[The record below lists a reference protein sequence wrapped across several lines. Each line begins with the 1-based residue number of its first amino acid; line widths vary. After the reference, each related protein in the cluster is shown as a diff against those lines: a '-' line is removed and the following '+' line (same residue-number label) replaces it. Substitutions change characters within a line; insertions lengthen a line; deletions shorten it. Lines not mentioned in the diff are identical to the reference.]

1 MLTNLKKLIK
11 KGSKEV
17 VLSGINIG
25 DYGIYDLKSKKRE
38 SNFNELIN
46 EIDKIKFLNRV
57 RISSIEPNLLTDSI
71 IKFVSESKIFVNHFH
86 IPLQSGSDEI
96 LKSMKRRYLT
106 QFYKERILKIKELMP
121 DCCIGVDVIVGFP
134 GESDDDFEETFK
146 FLTKLDVSYLHVFS
160 YSERDNTE
168 SIHLKNKVSNNIK
181 SQRSKILRG
190 LSLQKK
196 KIFYEKNLTETRS
209 VLFESKNNDG
219 YILGYTDNYV
229 RVRALWS
236 KKLVDRVINC
246 ELIELNDDL
255 IVKAKPLV
263 REITVS
269 HQ

>member
-1 MLTNLKKLIK
+1 
-11 KGSKEV
+11 
-17 VLSGINIG
+17 
-25 DYGIYDLKSKKRE
+25 
-38 SNFNELIN
+38 
-46 EIDKIKFLNRV
+46 
-57 RISSIEPNLLTDSI
+57 
-71 IKFVSESKIFVNHFH
+71 
-86 IPLQSGSDEI
+86 
-96 LKSMKRRYLT
+96 
-106 QFYKERILKIKELMP
+106 MP